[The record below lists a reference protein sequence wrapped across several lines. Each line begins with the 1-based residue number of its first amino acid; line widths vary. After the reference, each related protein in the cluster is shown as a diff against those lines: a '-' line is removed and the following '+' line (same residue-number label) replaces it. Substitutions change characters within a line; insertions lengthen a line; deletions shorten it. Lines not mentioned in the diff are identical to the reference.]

1 MFYKAVTYDVCE
13 HQDLY
18 QDMNDYAIDFAG
30 DVEEQIRKLAKQD
43 IAPVVKLYES
53 ETSDFKEFRLYEEYR
68 FAEYD
73 CKCTSV
79 ID

>member
-1 MFYKAVTYDVCE
+1 MLYKAVTYDVCE

-18 QDMNDYAIDFAG
+18 QDMNDYTIDFAG
-30 DVEEQIRKLAKQD
+30 DVEGQIRKLAKQD

-68 FAEYD
+68 FIEYECD
-73 CKCTSV
+73 CK
-79 ID
+79 